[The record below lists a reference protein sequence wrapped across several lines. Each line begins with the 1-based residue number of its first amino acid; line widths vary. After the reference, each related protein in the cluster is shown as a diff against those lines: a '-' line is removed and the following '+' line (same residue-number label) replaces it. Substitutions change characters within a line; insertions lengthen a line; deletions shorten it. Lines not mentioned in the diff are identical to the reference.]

1 MKKIF
6 TSFIVLATLSLS
18 ANAQWYLGGGTGFDF
33 ISIDGATHATFS
45 IAPEGGYNFNDKMSA
60 GLAIPII
67 FSTSTSVSIDP
78 YFRYKFV
85 KFGPVTLFAD
95 AYAEFGSI
103 ASEFSWGIGAA
114 PGLMCD
120 IKNNWSIAGC
130 IGNIGYNNIN
140 GFNLHLI
147 NSISVGVYKTF

>member
-67 FSTSTSVSIDP
+67 FNDMDIFCLA
-78 YFRYKFV
+78 FRAFLALAVKEISNHERSSARCRTAAKFARHR
-85 KFGPVTLFAD
+85 F
-95 AYAEFGSI
+95 
-103 ASEFSWGIGAA
+103 
-114 PGLMCD
+114 
-120 IKNNWSIAGC
+120 
-130 IGNIGYNNIN
+130 
-140 GFNLHLI
+140 
-147 NSISVGVYKTF
+147 